1 MKKKLAI
8 SISLLPLFIILV
20 IVVFAQP
27 ISSSRVQYH
36 ELINSLGNLMI
47 GLGAFIAAY
56 SFTFPLIA
64 YLYLSEQI
72 EDEDNWHDFVNLSIK
87 RDGKKIA
94 ILQVMRMYNL
104 GDRWWVSAPQLA
116 DTLYYKMDKVNLNS
130 KSTDIKFQKYKEGFQ
145 EMSHYIA
152 NNDIDKAAGYLNMEK
167 ANGMLL
173 NLIGIYNEICT
184 DINKNKVPQWLR
196 ELLENKYHKKS
207 SKIFDKL

>member
-1 MKKKLAI
+1 M
-8 SISLLPLFIILV
+8 

-47 GLGAFIAAY
+47 GPGAFIAAY

-116 DTLYYKMDKVNLNS
+116 DTLYYKMDK
-130 KSTDIKFQKYKEGFQ
+130 
-145 EMSHYIA
+145 
-152 NNDIDKAAGYLNMEK
+152 AAGYLNMEK
-167 ANGMLL
+167 DNGMLL